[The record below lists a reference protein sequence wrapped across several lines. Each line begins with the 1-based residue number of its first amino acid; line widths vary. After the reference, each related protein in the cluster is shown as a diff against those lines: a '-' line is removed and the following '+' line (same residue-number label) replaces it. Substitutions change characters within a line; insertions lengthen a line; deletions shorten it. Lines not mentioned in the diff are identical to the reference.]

1 MANNDYCLYTISFFI
16 GVGMFNA
23 KELADNLINRAMN
36 LQEFLVFR
44 DMGEIVFDGNPIPYN
59 INHSMGG
66 PVEITVPAMT
76 QEEAEQ
82 RVNKWLSGQRD
93 STC

>member
-1 MANNDYCLYTISFFI
+1 
-16 GVGMFNA
+16 MFNA